1 MTKEQKEN
9 RYTSTMSIESF
20 INGFKMSFV
29 TKTFNSAKECRQY
42 AWTKEAKE
50 EKTKPIVRLFTEGFC
65 YYFAIILKE
74 AYPGGT
80 VCLLKGHGHIVYL
93 YRGKF
98 YDITGEL
105 TNRRNR
111 YIPVEYFGEFINDF
125 KQNYVS
131 GGATKTEIEK
141 CVKQAERDDNILSM
155 SHNVVHCITKDVKDI
170 I

>member
-42 AWTKEAKE
+42 AWTEEAKE

-93 YRGKF
+93 YQGKF

-105 TNRRNR
+105 TNRRN
-111 YIPVEYFGEFINDF
+111 PVEYFGEFINDF
-125 KQNYVS
+125 KQNYI
-131 GGATKTEIEK
+131 GGGITKAELMK
-141 CVKQAERDDNILSM
+141 CVKQAECDDNILSM
-155 SHNVVHCITKDVKDI
+155 THNVIHCITKDVKDI